1 MSFFQCT
8 VAGGGEIPK
17 SRIQNIQ
24 NIYGFEADI
33 LIRLGQ
39 RGPVGGKSQNIYEF
53 EADIFIRQ
61 GQRGASGG
69 KSHNIKSQN
78 TYRFEAAILIQQG
91 QKVDSGGK
99 IPKSRIPKYLR
110 V

>member
-1 MSFFQCT
+1 MDFLFER
-8 VAGGGEIPK
+8 G
-17 SRIQNIQ
+17 Q
-24 NIYGFEADI
+24 NIYELEADI

-39 RGPVGGKSQNIYEF
+39 RG
-53 EADIFIRQ
+53 
-61 GQRGASGG
+61 ASIVEG
-69 KSHNIKSQN
+69 KSHNLKSQN
-78 TYRFEAAILIQQG
+78 TYEFEAAILIQQG